1 MKKYHKNILVTG
13 GAGYI
18 GSCLVTFLKKK
29 FNVYVVDNLSIG
41 KKSQIKSKFFYKI
54 NLSYKT
60 KLEKL
65 LKQEKFDAIIHLAA
79 HSNLRKSI
87 KNPKLFYKNNV
98 IGTKNLINLM
108 IKYKIKKIIFSSTAS
123 VYGEPKKIPIYE
135 NSKCFPISV
144 YGKTKLLA
152 ENYIKKKSKNNF
164 KYIIFRY
171 FNVAGSIY
179 KSNLGETKNPPEHLI
194 PIVFKKVLKNK
205 RFNVFNN
212 FGTKDGTGI
221 RDYIHVIDICNAH
234 LKALKYLNNNQSDI
248 FNLGSRKGLSTLSIV
263 KKIQK
268 LIKKKIYINFKSKKK
283 GEPDI
288 LISDVKK
295 ARKKLKWKTTLSF
308 DEILKDAFEWE
319 KKFIKKKDI

>member
-1 MKKYHKNILVTG
+1 M
-13 GAGYI
+13 
-18 GSCLVTFLKKK
+18 
-29 FNVYVVDNLSIG
+29 
-41 KKSQIKSKFFYKI
+41 
-54 NLSYKT
+54 
-60 KLEKL
+60 
-65 LKQEKFDAIIHLAA
+65 
-79 HSNLRKSI
+79 
-87 KNPKLFYKNNV
+87 
-98 IGTKNLINLM
+98 
-108 IKYKIKKIIFSSTAS
+108 
-123 VYGEPKKIPIYE
+123 
-135 NSKCFPISV
+135 
-144 YGKTKLLA
+144 
-152 ENYIKKKSKNNF
+152 
-164 KYIIFRY
+164 
-171 FNVAGSIY
+171 
-179 KSNLGETKNPPEHLI
+179 I

>member
-18 GSCLVTFLKKK
+18 GSCLITFLKKK

-54 NLSYKT
+54 NLSNRTELDKF
-60 KLEKL
+60 
-65 LKQEKFDAIIHLAA
+65 LKQKKFDAVIHLAA

-87 KNPKLFYKNNV
+87 KNPKLFYKNNF
-98 IGTKNLINLM
+98 IATKNLIDLM

-123 VYGEPKKIPIYE
+123 VYGEPKKVPIYE
-135 NSKCFPISV
+135 TNKCLPISI
-144 YGKTKLLA
+144 YGKTKLLS
-152 ENYIKKKSKNNF
+152 ENYIKKKSKYNF

-194 PIVFKKVLKNK
+194 PIIFKKVLENK
-205 RFNVFNN
+205 RFNIFNK
-212 FGTKDGTGI
+212 FRTKDGTGI
-221 RDYIHVIDICNAH
+221 RDYLHVIDVCIAH
-234 LKALKYLNNNQSDI
+234 IKGLKYLNNNQSEI
-248 FNLGSRKGLSTLSIV
+248 FNLGSKKGLSTLSIV

-268 LIKKKIYINFKSKKK
+268 LINKKISINFKPKKR

-288 LISDVKK
+288 LISDANK
-295 ARKKLKWKTTLSF
+295 ARKKLKWKTSLSF
-308 DEILKDAFEWE
+308 NKILKDSFEWE
-319 KKFIKKKDI
+319 KKLVKKKKI